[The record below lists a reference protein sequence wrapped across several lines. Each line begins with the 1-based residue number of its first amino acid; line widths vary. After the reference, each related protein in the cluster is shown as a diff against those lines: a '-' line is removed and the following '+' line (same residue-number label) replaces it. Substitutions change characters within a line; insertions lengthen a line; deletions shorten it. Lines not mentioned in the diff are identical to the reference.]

1 MSSSKK
7 IISNRLLHNQYAV
20 LLDKTD
26 DVTVSRVAKLSLNKP
41 FVQTMTLGEAVRY
54 GAWGTENGTM
64 SVEVQFRGAEI
75 FESPNNQ
82 YWAIISVPSNPLSP
96 DMPRIDVI
104 AAEIEETSA
113 ARRAAAAS
121 ERETV
126 YFGYG
131 F

>member
-1 MSSSKK
+1 
-7 IISNRLLHNQYAV
+7 
-20 LLDKTD
+20 
-26 DVTVSRVAKLSLNKP
+26 
-41 FVQTMTLGEAVRY
+41 
-54 GAWGTENGTM
+54 
-64 SVEVQFRGAEI
+64 
-75 FESPNNQ
+75 
-82 YWAIISVPSNPLSP
+82 
-96 DMPRIDVI
+96 MPRIDVI

>member
-26 DVTVSRVAKLSLNKP
+26 DVTVSKVAKLSLNKP

-54 GAWGTENGTM
+54 GAWDTENGTM

-75 FESPNNQ
+75 FKSPNNQ
-82 YWAIISVPSNPLSP
+82 YWAIISVLSNPRGQTCRELMSSQ
-96 DMPRIDVI
+96 
-104 AAEIEETSA
+104 IEETAA

>member
-1 MSSSKK
+1 
-7 IISNRLLHNQYAV
+7 
-20 LLDKTD
+20 
-26 DVTVSRVAKLSLNKP
+26 
-41 FVQTMTLGEAVRY
+41 
-54 GAWGTENGTM
+54 M

-82 YWAIISVPSNPLSP
+82 YWAIVSVPSNPLSP

-104 AAEIEETSA
+104 AAEIEETAA